1 MDCLHFMPLS
11 PRSSRLQAGK
21 LRKTSNK
28 ERVPST
34 WIHVSYGWVLEE
46 PGFVQY
52 VCIDLLQKLKRGKF
66 QS

>member
-1 MDCLHFMPLS
+1 MPLS

-46 PGFVQY
+46 AGFAQY
-52 VCIDLLQKLKRGKF
+52 VCIDLLQKLK
-66 QS
+66 